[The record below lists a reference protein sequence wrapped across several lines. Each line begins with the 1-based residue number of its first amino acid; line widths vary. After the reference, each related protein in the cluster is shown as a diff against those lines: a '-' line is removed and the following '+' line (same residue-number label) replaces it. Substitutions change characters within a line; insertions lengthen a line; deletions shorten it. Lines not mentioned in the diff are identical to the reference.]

1 MTDVA
6 AHDLGTADLGPVALG
21 PVDPDRVRGAFL
33 GLAVGDAVGTTVEF
47 KPPGSF
53 PPLTDLVGGGPFRLP
68 AGAWTDDTSMAA
80 CLAESLTLTDG
91 FDPADQL
98 RRYVRW
104 YRDGHWSS
112 TGQCFD
118 IGGTTR
124 AALHRFE
131 QAGDAATSGAT
142 INRSAANGSLMRL
155 APVPVAFA
163 HDPALAVRHAG
174 ASSRTTHALP
184 VCVDACRYF
193 GGLLVGAVRG
203 VGKPTLLAPRFAPA
217 AGLWD
222 AEPLLPDVARVA
234 DGSYWTKEP
243 PAIRGTG
250 FVVDALEAALWA
262 FASTDDF
269 RGCVLAA
276 ANLGDDADTT
286 AAIAG
291 QLAGAHYGAEGIPA
305 AWRAKLAL
313 LVELE
318 ALADGLVG
326 LALRG

>member
-1 MTDVA
+1 MTA
-6 AHDLGTADLGPVALG
+6 AGAHALGTVDLG

-47 KPPGSF
+47 ESPGSF
-53 PPLTDLVGGGPFRLP
+53 APLTDLVGGGPFRLP

-80 CLAESLTLTDG
+80 CLAESLTVTGG
-91 FDPADQL
+91 FDPDDQL

-112 TGQCFD
+112 TGRCFD
-118 IGGTTR
+118 IGGTTH
-124 AALHRFE
+124 AALARFE
-131 QAGDAATSGAT
+131 EHGDAATAGAT
-142 INRSAANGSLMRL
+142 FERSAANGSLMRL

-163 HDPALAVRHAG
+163 HDPALAVRLAG
-174 ASSRTTHALP
+174 ESSRTTHALP
-184 VCVDACRYF
+184 VCIDACRYY
-193 GGLLVGAVRG
+193 GGMLVGAVRG
-203 VGKPTLLAPRFAPA
+203 VAKPSLLAPRFAPA
-217 AGLWD
+217 AGLWE
-222 AEPLLPDVARVA
+222 AEPLHPHVARVA

-250 FVVDALEAALWA
+250 YVIDALEAALWA
-262 FASTDDF
+262 FASTDDY

-313 LVELE
+313 REGLE
-318 ALADGLVG
+318 GLADGLVA
-326 LALRG
+326 LAVRG

>member
-1 MTDVA
+1 MNDPEA
-6 AHDLGTADLGPVALG
+6 PALG

-47 KPPGSF
+47 QPPGSF

-80 CLAESLTLTDG
+80 CLAESLTATGG

-112 TGQCFD
+112 TGRCFD

-124 AALHRFE
+124 AALSRFE
-131 QAGDAATSGAT
+131 ASGDAATSGAT
-142 INRSAANGSLMRL
+142 HAQSAANGSLMRL
-155 APVPVAFA
+155 APVPLAFA
-163 HDPALAVRHAG
+163 HDPALAVRLAG

-184 VCVDACRYF
+184 ICVDACRYF

-203 VGKPTLLAPRFAPA
+203 VANATLLARRFAPA

-222 AEPLLPDVARVA
+222 AEPLHPDVARAA
-234 DGSYWTKEP
+234 DGSFGAKEP

-250 FVVDALEAALWA
+250 SVIDALEAALWA
-262 FASTDDF
+262 FARTDDY
-269 RGCVLAA
+269 RACVLAA

-291 QLAGAHYGAEGIPA
+291 QLAGAHYGVEGIPA
-305 AWRAKLAL
+305 DWRAKLAL
-313 LVELE
+313 REGLE
-318 ALADGLVG
+318 GLADGLVG
-326 LALRG
+326 LAVRG